1 MVALVLQ
8 QQPDFTATQVAAYLK
23 VHAAPRGDQ
32 SPNNT
37 WGHGFAQLPSLSCL
51 TTLTDSGDTT
61 GQWADTCPS
70 YSASDKYS
78 QYYTFRL
85 EQSAN
90 VTIKLKS
97 TLNGYLSLR
106 HGHNSRAGAALYEDD
121 DGGAETNAKIG
132 ESLPAGTYTIETTT
146 HAALQ
151 SGDFTLNVNGVPA
164 RPATPLVSVSA
175 GPEVT
180 EGETATVIVRVTPA
194 PVVTQQVQL
203 TRSQAGEYGVATGSV
218 SVIVPASGQAT
229 LQTLTVNDKAAEDR
243 GALTVTVNIN
253 AAYQVATT
261 DGSASVTIR
270 CDDSPS
276 SELEDVSAIPLE
288 GSVRLDWAASA
299 DVTTEYHIR
308 YRRAG
313 VEVDW
318 SVAKVNTAETHDGV
332 GGAQYVIT
340 GLETGQE

>member
-1 MVALVLQ
+1 M
-8 QQPDFTATQVAAYLK
+8 P
-23 VHAAPRGDQ
+23 
-32 SPNNT
+32 
-37 WGHGFAQLPSLSCL
+37 GFSCL

-70 YSASDKYS
+70 HSESDNDS
-78 QYYTFRL
+78 RYYTFQL

-97 TLNGYLSLR
+97 TINGYLYLR
-106 HGHNSRAGAALYEDD
+106 HGYNSRAGAALYEDD
-121 DGGAETNAKIG
+121 DGGAGTNAKIR
-132 ESLPAGTYTIETTT
+132 ETLAAGTYTIEATT

-164 RPATPLVSVSA
+164 RPATPLVSISA

-180 EGETATVIVRVTPA
+180 EGEIATVIVKVTPA

-288 GSVRLDWAASA
+288 GSVRLDWADSA

-318 SVAKVNTAETHDGV
+318 SVAKVNTAGATTASVEHSMLSQDSKLGRSTASVCVQAMTVAPAPGV
-332 GGAQYVIT
+332 VRS
-340 GLETGQE
+340 